1 MGYEEEL
8 EEARRLQAEI
18 NSLIRQINA
27 EIARQQ
33 YLLNELDYLERNI
46 PILTDNANVMHREVN
61 GLVTSLRD
69 EVKKAELDVSDI
81 FYAIDNLVKSYFTY
95 KTMSSASKSITQY
108 TDEYYTKFHFFNKL
122 RRITLGY
129 VIGLDAQF
137 VEAENLRKEVEKVYL
152 QNTEYWLAYAAMAVE
167 LWASNEKEAAERA
180 LKKAVYMDGLKS
192 SLFFLLVNLRFKR
205 MDAAKKWYLSY
216 LDKVDVDN
224 IGNEWQYML
233 QAYLMGV
240 FGVDPV
246 FNALVKDNITDM
258 FKQLQT
264 LHPGYGTRVIS
275 SAKTFADT
283 YVYVTDSEYETLR
296 RYCTEYEGMKSLLS
310 AAQKNTVLIEYIRKI
325 WEIDETI
332 EEDFA
337 ARVEN
342 TLYDLISEYDV
353 KELEVW
359 KQIRYNEYIMR
370 AKGDVALA
378 KQKFDAE
385 FPSNGGKSTL
395 ADKLFQWAF
404 EQNYGRADLTIRR
417 FALSFLKKWIA
428 LGFEKYAE
436 NYRGQEK
443 ELYHLSIDG
452 WEKDCREDNAAE
464 YTKEIQQFYRKNRFR
479 NWITDKYVD
488 IFLIMCAISI
498 LLIVITFVLVAK
510 SSFSPVPLVIGILL
524 GAAGGFLLWR
534 RIVNLEK
541 ILEIKM
547 NKTIGIMTKAVEE
560 LGNWRKKYKTE
571 DAVNKELISVFD
583 DLVYEKGILTNE

>member
-1 MGYEEEL
+1 
-8 EEARRLQAEI
+8 
-18 NSLIRQINA
+18 
-27 EIARQQ
+27 
-33 YLLNELDYLERNI
+33 
-46 PILTDNANVMHREVN
+46 
-61 GLVTSLRD
+61 
-69 EVKKAELDVSDI
+69 
-81 FYAIDNLVKSYFTY
+81 
-95 KTMSSASKSITQY
+95 
-108 TDEYYTKFHFFNKL
+108 FNKL

-180 LKKAVYMDGLKS
+180 VKKSVYMDSLKS
-192 SLFFLLVNLRFKR
+192 SLFFLLVNLKFKR
-205 MDAAKKWYLSY
+205 LDAAKKWYLSY

-224 IGNEWQYML
+224 VGNEWQYML

-246 FNALVKDNITDM
+246 FNALVKENIKDM
-258 FKQLQT
+258 FNQLQT
-264 LHPGYGTRVIS
+264 LHPGYGTRVIN
-275 SAKTFADT
+275 SAKKFAQT
-283 YVYVTDSEYETLR
+283 YVYVTDTEYETLR
-296 RYCTEYEGMKSLLS
+296 RYCTEYDGMKSLLS
-310 AAQKNTVLIEYIRKI
+310 AAEKNTELIEYIRKI
-325 WEIDETI
+325 WETDEVI
-332 EEDFA
+332 EEDFG

-342 TLYDLISEYDV
+342 ILYDLISEYDE

-359 KQIRYNEYIMR
+359 KRIRYNEYIMR

-378 KQKFDAE
+378 KQKYDTE
-385 FPSNGGKSTL
+385 FPANGGKSTL
-395 ADKLFQWAF
+395 AEKLFQWAF

-428 LGFEKYAE
+428 LGFAKYAE
-436 NYRGQEK
+436 EYRTQEK

-452 WEKDCREDNAAE
+452 WEKDCREGNAAE
-464 YTKEIQQFYRKNRFR
+464 YAKEIQQFYKKNRFR

-488 IFLIMCAISI
+488 IFLIMCAISL
-498 LLIVITFVLVAK
+498 LLIIITFVMVAK
-510 SSFSPVPLVIGILL
+510 ASFSPVPLVIGILL

-534 RIVNLEK
+534 RLVNLEK

-547 NKTIGIMTKAVEE
+547 KKTIGIMAKAVEE
-560 LGNWRKKYKTE
+560 LGSWRKKYKTE